1 MDPPP
6 TSLPATDRP
15 PPELSSDGSASHEL
29 ASDRSISPELFGHGS
44 PELAKVS
51 RRRRR
56 GSDEG
61 EWRRGARPLL
71 PSLQPAD
78 TFIEPLLLHVE
89 REKENRRRRGKE
101 EIE

>member
-44 PELAKVS
+44 PELA
-51 RRRRR
+51 
-56 GSDEG
+56 E
-61 EWRRGARPLL
+61 
-71 PSLQPAD
+71 PAD

-89 REKENRRRRGKE
+89 REKENQRRRGKE